1 MRRDLFSYP
10 NTFLFELYNDF
21 VEVGKSARGLRE
33 LMSKIENEQTV
44 TFRHARMRVFP
55 NAEAYVFSNF
65 YSNFLLTFGKL
76 CEARS
81 RLYRS

>member
-33 LMSKIENEQTV
+33 LMSTIENEQTV